1 MYGLILVSSMLTATL
16 SDISSPRGRVL
27 RYAADIRPVSMVL
40 ASFVLHIGFYWFAS
54 PAIAL
59 IAMLPLV
66 ALSTMVAAF
75 NHHHQHVNA
84 FRSPFLNRVYDLVLA
99 VQTGVGPYT
108 WVLHHNLGHH
118 KNYLN
123 QPPHAEPDES
133 HWTRK
138 DGSTMGRIEYT
149 LHTFLHH
156 QVDVYRVGR
165 RHPDVFRRYLLMK
178 IPCYAFLAIGFYL
191 NPLNYLIVFFIPS
204 ILALMHTCWATYEHH
219 AGVSSTEHV
228 EASVNREHPLFN
240 LVTCNLGLHTAHHM
254 FPGRHWSELPR
265 LHASIRD
272 QIPEAQLLQTFW

>member
-1 MYGLILVSSMLTATL
+1 MLTATL
-16 SDISSPRGRVL
+16 SSDVPLPRGRVL

-40 ASFVLHIGFYWFAS
+40 GSFFLHLAFFWFAS
-54 PAIAL
+54 PVGAL

-84 FRSPFLNRVYDLVLA
+84 FRSPFLNRLYDLVLA

-149 LHTFLHH
+149 LHTFFHH

-178 IPCYAFLAIGFYL
+178 IPCYAFVAAGFYL
-191 NPLNYLIVFFIPS
+191 NPLNYLIVFFVPAL
-204 ILALMHTCWATYEHH
+204 LALMHTCWATYEHH

-240 LVTCNLGLHTAHHM
+240 LLTCNLGLHTAHHM

-272 QIPEAQLLQTFW
+272 QIPEQQLLQTFW

>member
-1 MYGLILVSSMLTATL
+1 MSQ
-16 SDISSPRGRVL
+16 SSPRGRLL
-27 RYAADIRPVSMVL
+27 RYSADWWPVT
-40 ASFVLHIGFYWFAS
+40 
-54 PAIAL
+54 
-59 IAMLPLV
+59 V
-66 ALSTMVAAF
+66 ALALLSVRAALYFWATPFLALLALPAVFAVSTMVAAF

-84 FRSPFLNRVYDLVLA
+84 FHSRILNRVYDVVLA

-118 KNYLN
+118 QNYLN
-123 QPPHAEPDES
+123 QPPCQNPDES
-133 HWTRK
+133 HWTRT
-138 DGSTMGRIEYT
+138 DGTQMGRIEYT

-178 IPCYAFLAIGFYL
+178 IPCYAFVAVGFYL
-191 NPLNYLIVFFIPS
+191 NPLNYLIVFFVPS

-272 QIPEAQLLQTFW
+272 QIPEEQLLQTFW

>member
-1 MYGLILVSSMLTATL
+1 MLTATL
-16 SDISSPRGRVL
+16 SSDVPLPRGRVL

-40 ASFVLHIGFYWFAS
+40 GSFLLHLGFYWFAS
-54 PAIAL
+54 PVVAL

-118 KNYLN
+118 QNYLN

-149 LHTFLHH
+149 LHTFFHH
-156 QVDVYRVGR
+156 QVDVYKVGR

-178 IPCYAFLAIGFYL
+178 IPCYAFVALGFYL
-191 NPLNYLIVFFIPS
+191 NPLNYLIVFFVPAL
-204 ILALMHTCWATYEHH
+204 LALMHTCWATYEHH
-219 AGVSSTEHV
+219 AGVHTAEHV

-240 LVTCNLGLHTAHHM
+240 LLTCNLGLHTAHHM